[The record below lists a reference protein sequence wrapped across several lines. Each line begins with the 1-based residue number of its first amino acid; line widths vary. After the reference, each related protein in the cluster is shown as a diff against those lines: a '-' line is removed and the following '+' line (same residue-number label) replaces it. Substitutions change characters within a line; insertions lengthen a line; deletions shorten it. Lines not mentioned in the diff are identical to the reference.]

1 MNDVEIRRVTLFSG
15 DGFGRAGV
23 TFRMGPVLVRG
34 AKIFEKEGNR
44 WLSMPGRKNGN
55 GEWIDT
61 VFIEDLVHPAR
72 RKKSWFAGGR
82 IDFLQH
88 SGGLAPAPRAGASH
102 RAARR

>member
-61 VFIEDLVHPAR
+61 VFIEDREAR
-72 RKKSWFAGGR
+72 DRLEHMVLR
-82 IDFLQH
+82 EYDRQMN
-88 SGGLAPAPRAGASH
+88 APQEEFEDARAMNQESV
-102 RAARR
+102 